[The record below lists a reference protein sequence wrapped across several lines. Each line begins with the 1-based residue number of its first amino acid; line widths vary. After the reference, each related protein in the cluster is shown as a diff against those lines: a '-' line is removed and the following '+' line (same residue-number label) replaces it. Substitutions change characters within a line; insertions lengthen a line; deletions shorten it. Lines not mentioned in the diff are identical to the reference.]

1 MNTLTEIQRN
11 TIKDLAELGLVK
23 LQQVILV
30 WAIVGS
36 HCANHLEDNRYYC
49 AALLIYIYISREGK
63 RVGLYLLNWLRI
75 FQ

>member
-36 HCANHLEDNRYYC
+36 HCANHLEDNC
-49 AALLIYIYISREGK
+49 ITVLH
-63 RVGLYLLNWLRI
+63 
-75 FQ
+75 F